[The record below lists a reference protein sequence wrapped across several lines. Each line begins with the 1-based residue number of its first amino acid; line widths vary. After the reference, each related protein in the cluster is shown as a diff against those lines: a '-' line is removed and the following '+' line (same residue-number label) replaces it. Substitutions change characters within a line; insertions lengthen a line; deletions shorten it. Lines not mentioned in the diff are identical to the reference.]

1 MNVLWFLVLS
11 ALTIVPLFKLLPQ
24 YGINPWFA
32 LCAVALPGLIVLLWI
47 MAARVED

>member
-1 MNVLWFLVLS
+1 MSMLWFLVLS